1 MNVLIEM
8 FATFCSFSGDYCKI
22 CIVSLLKRIG
32 DAYKAD
38 KKQHKFIEDLMALNI
53 PDLLLAESADVE
65 VAFVGMIHDFVQK
78 YGLQQVIMEQ
88 VLMIVVGLFDSMCM
102 SCRLIDA
109 CMLIM

>member
-88 VLMIVVGLFDSMCM
+88 VLMMVVGLCTVFV
-102 SCRLIDA
+102 LQTN
-109 CMLIM
+109 